1 MQKYCFFLNFASIVC
16 IFQQKIVT
24 LHTICILG
32 NMTNKEI
39 YREFCQNTPELPIFM
54 HDWWLDAVCAGKQ
67 WDVLLCVELDNGYR
81 VLDNGA
87 QVVENERIVAVLPY
101 LLRKRAWMR
110 YVLMPQ
116 MTQMGGI
123 WLSECVRDDA
133 QAVKQICALFGEAL
147 QALRLSYYYQ
157 HYPLHSTAPQYMQ
170 ELGFKLKKRVTY
182 RIEDLSDLDSVI
194 NSFSKNKKRQLQKAL
209 SLHVDY
215 SLNIEDFYRFHQDCL
230 QQQGKVIR
238 YTREFLLV
246 LDRKTKRLNQSQI
259 LAIRN
264 ANEQL
269 LAAAFLV
276 WDKHNMYYLIPCYSP
291 LHKDSGASAL
301 LVLEAIKLARKQ
313 GVAFDFEGSMI
324 RGVAQHYK
332 QFGSTPT
339 TYYSVEKYYHWWFWF
354 ANAYNWFRERK
365 MR

>member
-1 MQKYCFFLNFASIVC
+1 MKFASIVC
-16 IFQQKIVT
+16 IFQEKIVS

-32 NMTNKEI
+32 NMTRKEL
-39 YREFCQNTPELPIFM
+39 YRNFCKLTPQLPIFM
-54 HDWWLDAVCAGKQ
+54 QDWWMDAVCAGKS
-67 WDVLLCVELDNGYR
+67 WDVLLCVRTDAGYR
-81 VLDNGA
+81 LSEGA
-87 QVVENERIVAVLPY
+87 DKEEDVVAVLPY
-101 LLRKRAWMR
+101 LFRERMWMR

-116 MTQMGGI
+116 MTQIGGL
-123 WLSECVRDDA
+123 WLCEVVRNDTTA
-133 QAVKQICALFGEAL
+133 ARQICTLFMETI
-147 QALRLSYYYQ
+147 QTLRLSYYYQ
-157 HYPLHSTAPQYMQ
+157 HYPLGSIAPQFMQ
-170 ELGFKLKKRVTY
+170 DLGFKIKKRVTY
-182 RIEDLSDLDSVI
+182 RMEDLVDLDNVI
-194 NSFSKNKKRQLQKAL
+194 NRFSKNKKRQLQKAL

-215 SLNIEDFYRFHQDCL
+215 DLNIEDFYRFHIDCL
-230 QQQGKVIR
+230 LQQGKAIT
-238 YTREFLLV
+238 YSREFLLV
-246 LDRKTKRLNQSQI
+246 LERKTKRLSQSQV

-264 ANEQL
+264 ADEQL

-276 WDKHNMYYLIPCYSP
+276 WDKHSMYYLIPCYSP
-291 LHKDSGASAL
+291 LHKDSGAGAL
-301 LVLEAIKLARKQ
+301 LVLEAIKLARKL